1 MKFRVRIERDEDGF
15 FVAEVPSL
23 PGCVSQGKTREEA
36 IRVLKRHEGDLRARG
51 VTHLALFG
59 SLARGEA
66 GPDSDVDVVVDIEP
80 GRKFSIIDHGSLRVM
95 LCDIFGRE
103 TDVVVRSRLRPRSRQ
118 GIANESL
125 LVF

>member
-1 MKFRVRIERDEDGF
+1 MTRDD
-15 FVAEVPSL
+15 
-23 PGCVSQGKTREEA
+23 A
-36 IRVLKRHEGDLRARG
+36 IRMLKRHEAELRSRG

-66 GPDSDVDVVVDIEP
+66 GPDSDVDVVVDIAP
-80 GRKFSIIDHGSLRVM
+80 GRKFSIIDHGSLRVL

-103 TDVVVRSRLRPRSRQ
+103 TDVVVRSRLRPAFRQ

-125 LVF
+125 TVF

>member
-1 MKFRVRIERDEDGF
+1 M
-15 FVAEVPSL
+15 
-23 PGCVSQGKTREEA
+23 TREEA
-36 IRVLKRHEGDLRARG
+36 VRVLKRHEGDLRARD

-66 GPDSDVDVVVDIEP
+66 GPDSDVDVMVDIEP